1 MTVSMGAPQVVWVAV
16 AATNVV
22 LSCLTNGMETKRVW
36 WTSVVGV
43 ALEAW
48 LLWWGGFFS

>member
-22 LSCLTNGMETKRVW
+22 FSCLTNGMETKRVW

-48 LLWWGGFFS
+48 LLWLGGFFS